1 MNEEKRVTI
10 IEPIATQV
18 QQSDTAATFSR
29 KLRVAAYARVSTEQD
44 EQQNSYE
51 AQMDFYTHYINNN
64 PDWEFVGV
72 FADKGITGTST
83 KNRESFNR
91 MIELAL
97 SGGIDLILTKSI
109 SRFARN
115 TVDTLQTVREL
126 KAVGVEVRFE
136 KENLHT
142 FDPKCEVMLTI
153 MSSLAQE
160 ESRSISENIRWAQQ
174 KNMRKGKVH
183 VAYSRFLGY
192 CKGAD
197 GRLEIVEEEAEIVR
211 SIYDMFLAGKTIRH
225 IAEHLTDAGIPTPSG
240 KSKWSVSTVKSIL
253 SNEKY
258 KGDALLQ
265 KTYTVDYLT
274 KEVRKNDGEV
284 RQYLVQ
290 NSHDPIIDPTVF
302 ERVQEL
308 LRKRNVYRAKIRDN
322 SPFANKLICGDCGG
336 FYGHKVWHNR
346 GNTERYNVWYCNQKY
361 SHAERCQSPVI
372 HEEQIWE
379 AFKVVLI
386 KEGEVNPLL
395 TERHWREKVES
406 VTIYADRRM
415 VFHLTDGVEVEV
427 SLPE

>member
-1 MNEEKRVTI
+1 MSDHRKVTV
-10 IEPIATQV
+10 IEPV
-18 QQSDTAATFSR
+18 QQKIITSDSVLPQ

-44 EQQNSYE
+44 EQESSYE
-51 AQMDFYTHYINNN
+51 AQVDFYTSFIKSN

-72 FADKGITGTST
+72 FADRGITGTST

-91 MIELAL
+91 MVDLAL
-97 SGGIDLILTKSI
+97 NGGIDLILTKSI

-126 KAVGVEVRFE
+126 KAVGMEVRFE

-174 KNMRKGKVH
+174 KNMQEGKVH

-192 CKGAD
+192 CKGTD
-197 GRLEIVEEEAEIVR
+197 GRLEIVKEEAEIVR
-211 SIYDMFLAGKTIRH
+211 SIYNMFLSGKTIRH
-225 IAEHLTDAGIPTPSG
+225 IAEHLTNAGIPTPSG

-290 NSHDPIIDPTVF
+290 NSHDPIIDSVVF
-302 ERVQEL
+302 DQIQER
-308 LRKRNVYRAKIRDN
+308 LRKRNTYRAKIRDN
-322 SPFANKLICGDCGG
+322 SPFSNRLICGDCGG

-346 GNTERYNVWYCNQKY
+346 ANTKRYDVWYCNQKY
-361 SHAERCQSPVI
+361 SRAEKCQSPVI
-372 HEEQIWE
+372 REDRIWE
-379 AFKVVLI
+379 AFRAVLA
-386 KEGEVNPLL
+386 KMGETNPPL
-395 TERHWREKVES
+395 TAKYWLERVES
-406 VTIYADRRM
+406 VTIYSDHRM
-415 VFHLTDGVEVEV
+415 VFLLTDGTEAET
-427 SLPE
+427 SLPK